1 MGRLPGGNFCADSA
15 LRENNKQPPC
25 MFARLVHVRLPS
37 LTIVRDLQTAVCE
50 EMPGTPMEQDSN
62 VLRKLQ
68 SERSQDEPKCESVVR
83 EITQTDRLNKKLLVS
98 VLERMKKSD
107 GQFDKFM
114 EDGKGSCESQDDSD
128 F

>member
-1 MGRLPGGNFCADSA
+1 
-15 LRENNKQPPC
+15 
-25 MFARLVHVRLPS
+25 
-37 LTIVRDLQTAVCE
+37 
-50 EMPGTPMEQDSN
+50 MPGTPMKQDNN
-62 VLRKLQ
+62 VLGKRTN
-68 SERSQDEPKCESVVR
+68 ERSQDERRCESVVW

-114 EDGKGSCESQDDSD
+114 EEGRGNCKSQDDRD

>member
-1 MGRLPGGNFCADSA
+1 
-15 LRENNKQPPC
+15 
-25 MFARLVHVRLPS
+25 
-37 LTIVRDLQTAVCE
+37 
-50 EMPGTPMEQDSN
+50 MPGTPMEQDNN

-68 SERSQDEPKCESVVR
+68 NERTPNESKNESVVR

-114 EDGKGSCESQDDSD
+114 EDEKGSYESYDDSD

>member
-1 MGRLPGGNFCADSA
+1 
-15 LRENNKQPPC
+15 
-25 MFARLVHVRLPS
+25 
-37 LTIVRDLQTAVCE
+37 
-50 EMPGTPMEQDSN
+50 MPGTPMERDSN
-62 VLRKLQ
+62 MLGKLQ
-68 SERSQDEPKCESVVR
+68 SERTQDEPKCESVVR

-114 EDGKGSCESQDDSD
+114 EDGRGSCESHDDSE

>member
-1 MGRLPGGNFCADSA
+1 
-15 LRENNKQPPC
+15 
-25 MFARLVHVRLPS
+25 
-37 LTIVRDLQTAVCE
+37 
-50 EMPGTPMEQDSN
+50 MPGTPMERDVN
-62 VLRKLQ
+62 VLGKLQ
-68 SERSQDEPKCESVVR
+68 SERSQDEPRCESVVR

-114 EDGKGSCESQDDSD
+114 EDRKGSCESYDDSD